1 MQRKGGNLTLASYE
15 DIFSTEESRADAK
28 LEKVQEISLSEL
40 YPFKGHP
47 FKVLD
52 EEAMQK
58 NSRKYR
64 TVWRSYTSNST
75 TKGRRRL

>member
-40 YPFKGHP
+40 HHSK
-47 FKVLD
+47 D
-52 EEAMQK
+52 
-58 NSRKYR
+58 
-64 TVWRSYTSNST
+64 TRS
-75 TKGRRRL
+75 KC